1 MTADIVVETVV
12 GDGRDGPRE
21 LGRGSAPIIW
31 HMLGRPALE
40 TRPEDPQQA
49 NLAALVVRMAG
60 GDEGALGAF
69 YDATMARVYG
79 LAVRICGN
87 AAAAEEV
94 AADVYYQCWTQAAR
108 YDAARSKVITWLLM
122 ICRSRAINTVRSRDP
137 AVAHEAPETP
147 VEDDEEH
154 PRDRDPQNLLELV
167 QSGTAMHAALAK
179 LLPVHRQ
186 LIGLAFFRGLSHQ
199 EIAAYSKLP
208 LGTVKSHIRRALE
221 LLRQSLEPSEAHG
234 QRQR

>member
-1 MTADIVVETVV
+1 MAEDIPVGTGV
-12 GDGRDGPRE
+12 GDELDRPRE
-21 LGRGSAPIIW
+21 LGRSSAPIIW
-31 HMLGRPALE
+31 RMLGRPASE

-49 NLAALVVRMAG
+49 SLAALVVRMAG
-60 GDEGALGAF
+60 GNEAALEAF

-108 YDAARSKVITWLLM
+108 YDAARSKVMTWLLM
-122 ICRSRAINTVRSRDP
+122 ICRSRAINALRSRDP
-137 AVAHEAPETP
+137 ALAHEAPETL
-147 VEDDEEH
+147 VEDEEER
-154 PRDRDPQNLLELV
+154 PRDRDPQDLLELV
-167 QSGTAMHAALAK
+167 QLGTAMHAALAK
-179 LLPVHRQ
+179 LSPVQRQ
-186 LIGLAFFRGLSHQ
+186 FFRGLTHQ
-199 EIAAYSKLP
+199 EIAAHSELP

-221 LLRQSLEPSEAHG
+221 LLRQSLEPSEARG